1 MVSLK
6 AICRCLK
13 SFSLSALFLSV
24 YTFSYAVVDTN
35 IDVNLELKPDLNE
48 DLLLCATG
56 LKKCCVDG
64 KMKCV
69 DESTK
74 LCLTSC
80 GAIIDPIETCGTSG
94 QVQYKPSG
102 LCGTTSRTCCGL
114 DSWSDWGKECPKTCD
129 SSTKPITSRSCGT
142 NGTQTRSV
150 TCDTSTGTW
159 VEGAWG
165 TCKEQVCT
173 PGEVGPCPTNCYQ
186 RRTCNASGTA
196 WSSCACE
203 NKNEIWNVTM
213 NYKNTVQSTMTCE
226 AHCCCEG
233 DMPVTNVYNK
243 YLNKNAGTG
252 CLGENGTFEYYC
264 ACKEKGSVSQTSG
277 YTGTQSQCLR

>member
-6 AICRCLK
+6 AIFRCLK
-13 SFSLSALFLSV
+13 RFSLSVLFISA
-24 YTFSYAVVDTN
+24 YGFSFAVVDGITLG
-35 IDVNLELKPDLNE
+35 DGFKV
-48 DLLLCATG
+48 LCPSG
-56 LKKCCVDG
+56 QKSCCING
-64 KMKCV
+64 KMTCV

-74 LCLTSC
+74 FCLTSC
-80 GAIIDPIETCGTSG
+80 ATEEIDPIETCGTSG

-102 LCGTTSRTCCGL
+102 SCGTTSRTCCSSGT
-114 DSWSDWGKECPKTCD
+114 WSGWDKECPKTCD
-129 SSTKPITSRSCGT
+129 GTKPITSQPCGT

-150 TCDTSTGTW
+150 TCDTSTGKW

-173 PGEVGPCPTNCYQ
+173 PGEVEPCPTNCYQ
-186 RRTCNASGTA
+186 RRTCNAAGTA

-203 NKNEIWNVTM
+203 NKDEIWRITITYQNVT
-213 NYKNTVQSTMTCE
+213 QSSNTCE

-233 DMPVTNVYNK
+233 ETPISNMYNK
-243 YLNKNAGTG
+243 YLGQNVGTG
-252 CLGENGTFEYYC
+252 CIGKNGKAEYYC
-264 ACKEKGSVSQTSG
+264 ACKERDSGYQTV